1 MAATVRP
8 APAAAPGPESVV
20 FMLALEML
28 EYERVGFVASQRQPE
43 TADGH
48 VNRITERRDAL
59 NNKRRASCQAHR

>member
-1 MAATVRP
+1 
-8 APAAAPGPESVV
+8 
-20 FMLALEML
+20 MLALEML